1 MPKTEITGLPDIG
14 SVDGDELFPCR
25 DALGDVKITLD
36 QIATHTKDA
45 ITPAET
51 LAHVIAA
58 NPETSGLNANLL
70 QGLLASYFTNA
81 SNLNA
86 GTVPNSNLPLGEF
99 NTSWSSGGAYPA
111 AGSLRGYWKIPEFI
125 AGIGNRIMIQFGW
138 TNFIGENEKLTTT
151 YLTPFASG
159 WGTENSPMLQVTPQ
173 CRSNSWPTEPSTI
186 KFNVELDM
194 RVASSTMSSFKV
206 YPIRNS
212 GGDPDKVRANW
223 WAIGKY

>member
-1 MPKTEITGLPDIG
+1 MPTTEITGLPDIG

-70 QGLLASYFTNA
+70 QGLLATYFTNA
-81 SNLNA
+81 GNLA
-86 GTVPNSNLPLGEF
+86 SGTVPDLRLPLGEF
-99 NTSWSSGGAYPA
+99 NTSWSPGGAYPT
-111 AGSLRGYWKIPEFI
+111 AGSLRGYWKIPEFVT
-125 AGIGNRIMIQFGW
+125 GIGNRIMIQFGW
-138 TNFIGENEKLTTT
+138 TNYIFDGQSTTTT

-159 WGTENSPMLQVTPQ
+159 WGTDNTPSVNVTPQ
-173 CRSNSWPTEPSTI
+173 CRSSEYPSTAAP
-186 KFNVELDM
+186 VELDI
-194 RVASSTMSSFKV
+194 RCYESSLTSFKV
-206 YPIRNS
+206 RSIRTEGTLS
-212 GGDPDKVRANW
+212 DTVRANW
-223 WAIGKY
+223 WVIGNY